1 MSKSKFEEF
10 HVPFIKS
17 LVFVAVITAV
27 SMVSIHYFMIN
38 SLSPVSN
45 TPIYTSSESSYQSK

>member
-17 LVFVAVITAV
+17 LLFVAMVTVV
-27 SMVSIHYFMIN
+27 SMATIHFYFN
-38 SLSPVSN
+38 KSFSYPSSSV
-45 TPIYTSSESSYQSK
+45 IYASEKSQLESK